1 MDLGQMA
8 TIHGDNTGDMCL
20 HLPVIICE
28 DSLIEG
34 IRRNIIQ
41 SLFLLLGTLTSLIM
55 SLALEEGAARKLN
68 KRELLKHKSTEEL
81 PKSCCSIVK
90 KSLFYAKLIID
101 PQGPCANEIALI
113 LYMTA
118 AFLDPMFFYTRVI
131 NDDKR
136 CISVEKSWGIAAT
149 LLRSVFDL
157 FYIFHYTSTSGLIN
171 LYKTARIRFFMD
183 LVVIFPLPQVWQFL
197 LQLILIC
204 FHF

>member
-1 MDLGQMA
+1 M
-8 TIHGDNTGDMCL
+8 N
-20 HLPVIICE
+20 
-28 DSLIEG
+28 LI
-34 IRRNIIQ
+34 R
-41 SLFLLLGTLTSLIM
+41 

-113 LYMTA
+113 LCMTA

-171 LYKTARIRFFMD
+171 LYKTARTRFFMD
-183 LVVIFPLPQVWQFL
+183 LVVIFPLPQHQNFSDGCDFIYVSKHEKEVYLECPIRPNFSTCAKINPSG
-197 LQLILIC
+197 LITCRKEDFRHL
-204 FHF
+204 